1 MENYVYKTNSP
12 LKEEDLNLKVKQ
24 QFQFVNVF
32 RNQFENVELGK
43 ALPFKRK
50 QSSLMHP
57 IDAIEEG
64 NIHLLLIDNY
74 PDMFFKVYKHK
85 VKGSKFFINRGYL
98 EEDPPNMEF
107 INKLLDP
114 EEAFGYYNDL
124 VNYCKLYN
132 NNLITVFIHFP
143 VNLKMSE
150 AVNRREKSFIEEVE
164 KLKEKHDNFFVIPP
178 KEIRIEDLSNPN
190 DPYHYKD
197 ETYRK
202 YALEIRDLLININ
215 FFIHS

>member
-1 MENYVYKTNSP
+1 
-12 LKEEDLNLKVKQ
+12 VK
-24 QFQFVNVF
+24 
-32 RNQFENVELGK
+32 R
-43 ALPFKRK
+43 
-50 QSSLMHP
+50 H
-57 IDAIEEG
+57 
-64 NIHLLLIDNY
+64 
-74 PDMFFKVYKHK
+74 
-85 VKGSKFFINRGYL
+85 
-98 EEDPPNMEF
+98 
-107 INKLLDP
+107 
-114 EEAFGYYNDL
+114 
-124 VNYCKLYN
+124 

-164 KLKEKHDNFFVIPP
+164 KLKEKHDNFFVILP